1 VFWSKACRAGAR
13 GIGSRA
19 LRQATTQA
27 EEEEEEE
34 EEEEV
39 VLFLISSASVP
50 SALAAWKLSLSL
62 SFSLSGGGVFVR
74 SGRLRLLS
82 RYGDAL
88 GFVITEEKSSV
99 CLSSA

>member
-34 EEEEV
+34 EEEV

-62 SFSLSGGGVFVR
+62 SLWRRRVR
-74 SGRLRLLS
+74 S
-82 RYGDAL
+82 L
-88 GFVITEEKSSV
+88 GEIETAV
-99 CLSSA
+99 

>member
-34 EEEEV
+34 EEEV

-50 SALAAWKLSLSL
+50 SALAAWKLYLSLSL
-62 SFSLSGGGVFVR
+62 SVAAACSFAR
-74 SGRLRLLS
+74 
-82 RYGDAL
+82 GD
-88 GFVITEEKSSV
+88 
-99 CLSSA
+99 

>member
-1 VFWSKACRAGAR
+1 MFWSKACRAGAR

-62 SFSLSGGGVFVR
+62 SLWRRRVR
-74 SGRLRLLS
+74 S
-82 RYGDAL
+82 L
-88 GFVITEEKSSV
+88 GEIETAV
-99 CLSSA
+99 

>member
-34 EEEEV
+34 EEEV

-62 SFSLSGGGVFVR
+62 SWRRRVR
-74 SGRLRLLS
+74 S
-82 RYGDAL
+82 L
-88 GFVITEEKSSV
+88 GEIETAV
-99 CLSSA
+99 

>member
-34 EEEEV
+34 EEV

-62 SFSLSGGGVFVR
+62 SLWRRRVR
-74 SGRLRLLS
+74 S
-82 RYGDAL
+82 L
-88 GFVITEEKSSV
+88 GEIETAV
-99 CLSSA
+99 

>member
-34 EEEEV
+34 DEEEEV

-62 SFSLSGGGVFVR
+62 SLAAACSFTR
-74 SGRLRLLS
+74 
-82 RYGDAL
+82 GD
-88 GFVITEEKSSV
+88 
-99 CLSSA
+99 

>member
-1 VFWSKACRAGAR
+1 VFWSEACCAGAR

-39 VLFLISSASVP
+39 VLFLIS
-50 SALAAWKLSLSL
+50 
-62 SFSLSGGGVFVR
+62 
-74 SGRLRLLS
+74 
-82 RYGDAL
+82 
-88 GFVITEEKSSV
+88 
-99 CLSSA
+99 